1 MTELLADFLSECGAE
16 KNWNDIAKEKYT
28 QAVNHLIKA
37 VPRLKLE
44 NITLETMLKLRK
56 WYSDNEFRN
65 RTVSKQLTML
75 KAFLRWVND
84 QKGYSIPEKA
94 LNFSPHLKVAR
105 KTVTFLNYEE
115 LMHFINAPLEK
126 EHIQLARDLWCFM
139 ALTSLRFSDLANLKV
154 GHINENRIEMLT
166 QKTSDRITIPLTE
179 PAISIYEKY
188 KEHPTK
194 DGHIFPVP
202 SNQKLNDYIKIAAKE
217 AGIDRMIVDTF
228 FLTSSLKK

>member
-1 MTELLADFLSECGAE
+1 M
-16 KNWNDIAKEKYT
+16 
-28 QAVNHLIKA
+28 
-37 VPRLKLE
+37 
-44 NITLETMLKLRK
+44 
-56 WYSDNEFRN
+56 
-65 RTVSKQLTML
+65 QL
-75 KAFLRWVND
+75 
-84 QKGYSIPEKA
+84 
-94 LNFSPHLKVAR
+94 
-105 KTVTFLNYEE
+105 
-115 LMHFINAPLEK
+115 INAPLEK

-139 ALTSLRFSDLANLKV
+139 ALTSLRYSDLANLKV
-154 GHINENRIEMLT
+154 GHINENRIEILT

-228 FLTSSLKK
+228 FVGTERKEEQHPFHEIISCLDARRTFVSCSLAIGIPPHVVKKATGHKDYKTMQPYIDTATETQSLEMEKWNKNQHRSQIISILDNLTTEQLQEALIALKEIAS